1 MLSREYLINQGECCG
16 EGCLMCPYEPENQKG
31 TKKIKFT
38 ISDISSGF
46 YKKDNKEYL
55 KND

>member
-31 TKKIKFT
+31 AKKIKFT
-38 ISDISSGF
+38 NIEESDST
-46 YKKDNKEYL
+46 KL
-55 KND
+55 